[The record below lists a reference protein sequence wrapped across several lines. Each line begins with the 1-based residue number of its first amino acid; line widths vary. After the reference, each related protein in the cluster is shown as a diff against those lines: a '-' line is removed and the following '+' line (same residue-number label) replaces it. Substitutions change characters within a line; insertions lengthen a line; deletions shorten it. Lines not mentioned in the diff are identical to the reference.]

1 MLSVLPRTQHDVPS
15 FQGHFKI
22 TTSVFNMHAATF
34 FASVTNLTS
43 FYCVMTSIDGL
54 VRNEVKKI
62 TTSYL
67 LTEILFEGLTK
78 WVVSLT

>member
-1 MLSVLPRTQHDVPS
+1 
-15 FQGHFKI
+15 
-22 TTSVFNMHAATF
+22 
-34 FASVTNLTS
+34 
-43 FYCVMTSIDGL
+43 MTSIDGL

-78 WVVSLT
+78 WVVSLTYLKEKKI

>member
-1 MLSVLPRTQHDVPS
+1 
-15 FQGHFKI
+15 
-22 TTSVFNMHAATF
+22 MHAATF